1 MCSSKGLLRIE
12 SNELLIAI
20 QQYPQDTTAIVVSF
34 FCKVV
39 MWQLCCKI
47 SMCDVLYDVV
57 DSIEP
62 MCCMTASRYIAL
74 HNAVVDTYHL
84 ALVC

>member
-1 MCSSKGLLRIE
+1 
-12 SNELLIAI
+12 
-20 QQYPQDTTAIVVSF
+20 
-34 FCKVV
+34 

-47 SMCDVLYDVV
+47 SMCDVCMTVV

-74 HNAVVDTYHL
+74 HNAALGIGVLIKLYRLVLVTIKL
-84 ALVC
+84 AGHSG